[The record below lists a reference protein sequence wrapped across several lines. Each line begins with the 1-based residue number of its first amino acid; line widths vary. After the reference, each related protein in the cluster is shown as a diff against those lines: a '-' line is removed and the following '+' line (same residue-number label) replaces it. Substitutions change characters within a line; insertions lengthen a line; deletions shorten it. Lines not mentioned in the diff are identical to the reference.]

1 MADKLSEKIE
11 VIEVRLKAL
20 KAQQQLRDARI
31 RAASSKKE
39 RSDETRRKIIVGNL
53 VWGHMQINVRYKSEI
68 IESLNKTLKR
78 ADDRK
83 LFGLYPLSVTHI
95 PQVC

>member
-20 KAQQQLRDARI
+20 KAQKQQQDAQV

-39 RSDETRRKIIVGNL
+39 RADETRRKILIGNL
-53 VWGHMQINVRYKSEI
+53 VWGHMQINDRYKSEI

-83 LFGLYPLSVTHI
+83 LFELYPLPVAPTAL
-95 PQVC
+95 VC